1 MFGDEKEYQFTQ
13 RGGIK
18 RCYLILELKCDGW
31 FVRNEVSKT
40 EHGESFRSI
49 MVENGVH
56 LLPYPRT
63 IYTDGCGSNKYVKE
77 EAIEMGIHHVLIPP
91 HDASLN

>member
-1 MFGDEKEYQFTQ
+1 MFGDEKEYQVTQ

-18 RCYLILELKCDGW
+18 RCYLILELKSDGW

-49 MVENGVH
+49 MVENGYTYFH
-56 LLPYPRT
+56 TSGRSTQMAADRT
-63 IYTDGCGSNKYVKE
+63 ST
-77 EAIEMGIHHVLIPP
+77 
-91 HDASLN
+91 